1 MTEMKRIFLFADI
14 DDNLIT
20 SSRTAPLDSAQP
32 IAWDNKGAVCGFLTP
47 KQQMMLDWFKAGC
60 EVVPTTARS
69 TDAYR
74 RFHLPM
80 RRYAITAFGG
90 TILGASGQSLAS
102 WRKAVEQAAAST
114 TPVLTALHALVSE
127 AATGDGIDARSAVV
141 SEDGIDMFLSVK
153 HNQRNQEELAFLHR
167 LVAAAAPVGWS
178 AHLNGNFLAV
188 YPPHLGKEKAVRW
201 FIDNIVPE
209 GSVTIGM
216 GDSLTDL
223 PFMHLC
229 DYILMPNGTQNS
241 RALLAL
247 FSRGG
252 NI

>member
-14 DDNLIT
+14 DDNLIA
-20 SSRTAPLDSAQP
+20 SGRTAPIAGAQP
-32 IAWDNKGAVCGFLTP
+32 IAWDKSGAVCGFLTP
-47 KQQMMLDWFKAGC
+47 KQQMMMDWFKAGC
-60 EVVPTTARS
+60 EVVPTTART

-74 RFHLPM
+74 RFQLPV

-90 TILGASGQSLAS
+90 TVVSAKGTPFAS
-102 WRKAVEQAAAST
+102 WRKHMAKSSVRAQ
-114 TPVLTALHALVSE
+114 PVLAGLLALVKD
-127 AATGDGIDARSAVV
+127 AADGEGIDARVV
-141 SEDGIDMFLSVK
+141 VVKDFGIDMFLSVK
-153 HNQRNQEELAFLHR
+153 HNQHNHEELAYLYR
-167 LVAAAAPVGWS
+167 IVAAAAPVGWS

-229 DYILMPNGTQNS
+229 DYIFMPNGTQNS
-241 RALLAL
+241 RALLDL
-247 FSRGG
+247 FTKGG
-252 NI
+252 SI